1 MIRTCIASFLV
12 FAFLANVGP
21 CLNADL
27 TSDHHRTG
35 SPSMP
40 AHTAPTCGTSAIM
53 PGEQYDSTV
62 ILPSPLLA
70 IEQNTTYEDIRLTP
84 PSPPPRG

>member
-1 MIRTCIASFLV
+1 VIRRCMAFFVVL
-12 FAFLANVGP
+12 AFLANVGP

-35 SPSMP
+35 LPL
-40 AHTAPTCGTSAIM
+40 TPTPTVHACGTSVIVF
-53 PGEQYDSTV
+53 GEQCGSTAL
-62 ILPSPLLA
+62 LPSPLLA
-70 IEQNTTYEDIRLTP
+70 MEQNTTYEDIRLTP